1 VLLIRSS
8 INNTT
13 PNVKIALMIHPKTH
27 IYMPVS
33 TRPPPPTYTHTSR
46 AGEERR
52 EKGWKEDRR
61 REIENH
67 KKIRLMHT
75 QRYTRKIFCAFIHWQ
90 KNSLVES
97 WL

>member
-33 TRPPPPTYTHTSR
+33 TRPPPPHTHTQ
-46 AGEERR
+46 AGQEKRGEKRDGRKTGGERLR
-52 EKGWKEDRR
+52 TTRR
-61 REIENH
+61 
-67 KKIRLMHT
+67 
-75 QRYTRKIFCAFIHWQ
+75 
-90 KNSLVES
+90 
-97 WL
+97 